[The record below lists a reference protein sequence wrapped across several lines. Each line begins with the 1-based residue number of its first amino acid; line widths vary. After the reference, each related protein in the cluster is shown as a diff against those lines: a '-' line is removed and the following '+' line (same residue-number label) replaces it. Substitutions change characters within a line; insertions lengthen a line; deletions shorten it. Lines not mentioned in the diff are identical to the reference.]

1 MAPLYEYACDA
12 CKHRFEE
19 RVSSHESPAPEC
31 PKCGKSEARKQIS
44 RFAVSGQGD
53 LRESTMHGCHG
64 AFYNDGS
71 GKSDTGGGGCG
82 HGGGCSH

>member
-1 MAPLYEYACDA
+1 MAPLYEYACQS
-12 CKHRFEE
+12 CSHRFEE
-19 RVSSHESPAPEC
+19 RVSSHEAPAPAC
-31 PKCGKSEARKQIS
+31 PECGKEEVLKQIS

-64 AFYNDGS
+64 PYYNDGS
-71 GKSDTGGGGCG
+71 GAASSSGCG